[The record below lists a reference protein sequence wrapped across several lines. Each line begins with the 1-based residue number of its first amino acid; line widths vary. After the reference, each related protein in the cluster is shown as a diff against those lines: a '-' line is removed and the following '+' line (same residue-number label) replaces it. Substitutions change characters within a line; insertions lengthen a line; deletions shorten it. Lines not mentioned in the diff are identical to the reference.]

1 MDSNP
6 TDAVPKGLYRH
17 ISDIDVWVAPDRN
30 YLVFIIL
37 SFVGGLLALDHFYLR
52 SYDTAFYKILLNIF
66 GLGIW
71 WFWDIIQILTESK
84 KIRLTG
90 LASPFDWIFGIGRGV
105 FTDPFA
111 KVSEAA
117 QPFKSYI
124 IWTVLALT
132 LGIFGA
138 DKFYIGETKH
148 GFLKLASVF
157 SPFILFG
164 LFWAMWDGYHAL
176 FMTKETLVEGIA
188 LPPPLEAFGLSKT
201 PGDIFLP
208 GGTKPESK
216 QGGFADAFAGF
227 TSNTFNLLAAPPI
240 MGAMGSIQQELQR
253 LRGVAGAA
261 EASEGM
267 SNENLQRLREE
278 QNAAALARTMNQ
290 ATDSNENDEL
300 QQLRVKQASEKLERT
315 IGYRQGGGG
324 YVPENGP
331 GAVIAGALGA
341 LVLAGGLKGVYDFLS
356 RL

>member
-1 MDSNP
+1 MDSHP
-6 TDAVPKGLYRH
+6 TDAVPKGIYRH

-37 SFVGGLLALDHFYLR
+37 SFVGGLFALDHFYLR
-52 SYDTAFYKILLNIF
+52 SYDTAFYKILLNFF

-138 DKFYIGETKH
+138 DKFYIGETTH

-164 LFWAMWDGYHAL
+164 LFWAAWDGYHAL

-253 LRGVAGAA
+253 LRGLQGSGPSANMTNEEIQQMLEENAA
-261 EASEGM
+261 ENVAKSINVA
-267 SNENLQRLREE
+267 SNESLDENYRK
-278 QNAAALARTMNQ
+278 ARVKVT
-290 ATDSNENDEL
+290 SEEL
-300 QQLRVKQASEKLERT
+300 QDTIARRQA
-315 IGYRQGGGG
+315 GGGG